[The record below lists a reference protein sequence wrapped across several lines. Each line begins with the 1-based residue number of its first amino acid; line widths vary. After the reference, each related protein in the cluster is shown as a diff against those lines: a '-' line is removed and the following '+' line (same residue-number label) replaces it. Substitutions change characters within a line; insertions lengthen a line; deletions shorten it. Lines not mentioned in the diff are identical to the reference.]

1 MRRMEHIG
9 DALRSY
15 LRGASLEKRVSQWEV
30 ILAWPRIVGS
40 EIAAHSEATDLR
52 NETLWVSVP
61 SSSWRQHIQFLK
73 VRILEALGREF
84 PDVRVRE
91 IRCVVG
97 RGRAERE
104 ASGGDEKRQG

>member
-40 EIAAHSEATDLR
+40 EIASHSEAIDLR
-52 NETLWVSVP
+52 NETLWVAVP

-73 VRILEALGREF
+73 VRILEALAREF
-84 PDVRVRE
+84 PSVRVRE

-97 RGRAERE
+97 HGRAEVGKT
-104 ASGGDEKRQG
+104 AVDEKRP

>member
-1 MRRMEHIG
+1 MMPPGHADDTRPGGPAGRIPL
-9 DALRSY
+9 LRSDDTG
-15 LRGASLEKRVSQWEV
+15 RW
-30 ILAWPRIVGS
+30 
-40 EIAAHSEATDLR
+40 HSEAIDLR
-52 NETLWVSVP
+52 NETLWVAVP

-73 VRILEALGREF
+73 VRILEALAREF
-84 PDVRVRE
+84 PSVRVRE